1 MNLQSDNNPTYH
13 GIDELFAIEKGMPKY
28 SQDIVNRIIAST
40 IPSNLRFVCEFG
52 AGTGFLSQIF
62 ESKTGVKPHCVEIDS
77 TLICILG
84 ERGFN
89 VTNSLRDAGQ
99 KFDLIFSA
107 NVLEHIPD
115 HLSSM
120 KQMYESLNI
129 GGQIAIFVPAF
140 PMLFSDMDRKV
151 GHVRRYRKND
161 LKKLCNDA
169 EFQIELVFYT
179 DPIGFFGNL
188 LVRILGWRRGFM
200 NLGGEKSTLF
210 YENYVL
216 MFSKLLEKFGTR
228 YFLGKN
234 LILIG
239 RKV

>member
-1 MNLQSDNNPTYH
+1 VNSQSDSNPTYH

-28 SQDIVNRIIAST
+28 SQDIVDRIIAST

-77 TLICILG
+77 TLISILG

-89 VTNSLRDAGQ
+89 VTNSLENAKQ

-107 NVLEHIPD
+107 NVLEHISD
-115 HLSSM
+115 HLSSV
-120 KQMYESLNI
+120 KQMYRSLND

-140 PMLFSDMDRKV
+140 PILFSDMDRKV
-151 GHVRRYRKND
+151 GHVRRYRKNE
-161 LKKLCNDA
+161 LKKLCTDA
-169 EFQIELVFYT
+169 GFQIELVFYT
-179 DPIGFFGNL
+179 DPLGFFGNL
-188 LVRILGWRRGFM
+188 LVRILGWRQGFI

-210 YENYVL
+210 YENYILV
-216 MFSKLLEKFGTR
+216 FSKLLERFGMR
-228 YFLGKN
+228 FFLGKN

-239 RKV
+239 KKV